1 MMNGFGMGF
10 GWLFWI
16 AVLVIV
22 VWLVLRVIN
31 NPLNK
36 DRNSARGTALD
47 ILKRRY
53 ASGEIS
59 KKEYDDLKKDIKS
72 G

>member
-1 MMNGFGMGF
+1 MNGFGMGF

-36 DRNSARGTALD
+36 DKNSAGETALD

-59 KKEYDDLKKDIKS
+59 KKEYDELKKDIKS